1 MAHTPMLITRPRR
14 GRRSWFSHMALALF
28 LLMPAAGCHRSVELT
43 PIARTFESPE
53 ALAREVLGAIER
65 NDVDALRRLPL
76 TEQEFRQH
84 VWPQLPA
91 SRTQGNVP
99 FDFVWDQLH
108 QRSDL
113 YLRQTVA
120 RYGGHR
126 LDLIG
131 VDFQGDTTE
140 YDGFVVRRETSLRVR
155 DDQGRES
162 SVRLFGSVMEQGDR
176 YKLFSFVSN

>member
-1 MAHTPMLITRPRR
+1 MLITRPLH
-14 GRRSWFSHMALALF
+14 GRRSWFSHLALAL
-28 LLMPAAGCHRSVELT
+28 LLSMLVAGCGRSVEPT
-43 PIARTFESPE
+43 PLAQTFESPE

-65 NDVDALRRLPL
+65 NDVDTLRRLPL

-113 YLRQTVA
+113 YLRQTVD

-140 YDGFVVRRETSLRVR
+140 YDGFVVRRETSLRVK
-155 DDQGRES
+155 DEQGRES
-162 SVRLFGSVMEQGDR
+162 SVRLFGSVLEQDAR